1 MSNVDYT
8 PSSSQAE
15 KFNRTSFHSRD
26 KDSYSFKSKG
36 STQGNALKLGSKKS
50 SGRTEKSK
58 PSKSRHQSDEPPG
71 SEFEITRV
79 VVRSSE
85 PDYFADMEPAVSFKA
100 RNSKDSV
107 LQSHP
112 GGLSSKLAMV
122 EDSSQVWL
130 TGSL

>member
-1 MSNVDYT
+1 MDFT
-8 PSSSQAE
+8 PPSPQAE

-26 KDSYSFKSKG
+26 KDTSPSKSI
-36 STQGNALKLGSKKS
+36 QGNALKLGSKKS
-50 SGRTEKSK
+50 SGRTDKSK
-58 PSKSRHQSDEPPG
+58 PSKSRHQTNVPAG
-71 SEFEITRV
+71 SEFEITQV

-100 RNSKDSV
+100 KDSKGSL

-122 EDSSQVWL
+122 EDSSQV
-130 TGSL
+130 